1 MNNVYIFK
9 AVSIQFN
16 SIQMLRFKGI
26 KMMSCILT
34 CSGEPGPQ
42 GFRGEAGP
50 AGPKGK
56 LHGCDLVLI

>member
-1 MNNVYIFK
+1 
-9 AVSIQFN
+9 
-16 SIQMLRFKGI
+16 
-26 KMMSCILT
+26 MMSCILV
-34 CSGEPGPQ
+34 CVGEPGSQ